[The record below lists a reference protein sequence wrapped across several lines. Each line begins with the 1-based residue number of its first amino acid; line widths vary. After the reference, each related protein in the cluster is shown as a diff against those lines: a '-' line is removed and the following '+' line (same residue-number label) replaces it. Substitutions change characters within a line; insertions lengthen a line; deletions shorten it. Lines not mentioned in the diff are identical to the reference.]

1 MPHKTR
7 CSQIRKKM
15 SSFLSLTILSKP
27 MSASPLIS
35 SPWLNDSLHQI
46 RETGLVGEEVGYLC
60 SVIIAIRRVR
70 VPTDKKF
77 SLETGFVISEM
88 FKNHGSIILRDPTT
102 EISLHGISS
111 HWLVE
116 SPSGLTVTL

>member
-1 MPHKTR
+1 M
-7 CSQIRKKM
+7 
-15 SSFLSLTILSKP
+15 
-27 MSASPLIS
+27 
-35 SPWLNDSLHQI
+35 
-46 RETGLVGEEVGYLC
+46 GYLC

-116 SPSGLTVTL
+116 SLTVTL